1 MIENM
6 GFRLFHME
14 PNPWV
19 IFDAAEFSFIHE
31 SLILP
36 PTSEEESIHRPA
48 GQRMPGRP
56 EVHR

>member
-19 IFDAAEFSFIHE
+19 IFDAAEFSFLHE
-31 SLILP
+31 SLIPP
-36 PTSEEESIHRPA
+36 PTGQEQPISKA
-48 GQRMPGRP
+48 TGQRQGHQEAR
-56 EVHR
+56 R